1 MRKRSDFKEFKYL
14 TVSSLPHVMKEPGG
28 RTLDGNRYQYYVM
41 MIVIKRM
48 TKLVMMTM
56 QAMKMMKISLTAF
69 LPSPK
74 EAG

>member
-1 MRKRSDFKEFKYL
+1 
-14 TVSSLPHVMKEPGG
+14 MKEPGG

-41 MIVIKRM
+41 MMVIKRM